1 MENFEQV
8 YQEHARLVYRYLLS
22 QCHDEFV
29 AEELCQET
37 FYQAFRSLKQYD
49 GTCRLSTWLCAIAKN
64 QLRAYRRKHPAMEE
78 LDDRWLAASSE
89 NERGKV
95 ELLRAMQTLPA
106 PQRDIVYLRMYGN
119 LSFAQIGDVLEK
131 NETWARINFYR
142 AKEKLRKE
150 MENNEN
156 EFTA

>member
-1 MENFEQV
+1 
-8 YQEHARLVYRYLLS
+8 
-22 QCHDEFV
+22 
-29 AEELCQET
+29 
-37 FYQAFRSLKQYD
+37 
-49 GTCRLSTWLCAIAKN
+49 
-64 QLRAYRRKHPAMEE
+64 MEE

>member
-1 MENFEQV
+1 MDEIYEK
-8 YQEHARLVYRYLLS
+8 YARFVYRYLLS
-22 QCHDEFV
+22 LGTREDV
-29 AEELCQET
+29 AEELTQET
-37 FYQAFRSLKQYD
+37 FYQAVQSIHRFKGESKI
-49 GTCRLSTWLCAIAKN
+49 STWLCAIAKN

>member
-49 GTCRLSTWLCAIAKN
+49 GT
-64 QLRAYRRKHPAMEE
+64 
-78 LDDRWLAASSE
+78 
-89 NERGKV
+89 
-95 ELLRAMQTLPA
+95 
-106 PQRDIVYLRMYGN
+106 
-119 LSFAQIGDVLEK
+119 
-131 NETWARINFYR
+131 
-142 AKEKLRKE
+142 
-150 MENNEN
+150 
-156 EFTA
+156 

>member
-1 MENFEQV
+1 MDEIYEK
-8 YQEHARLVYRYLLS
+8 YARFVYRYLLS
-22 QCHDEFV
+22 LGTGEDV
-29 AEELCQET
+29 AEELTQET
-37 FYQAFRSLKQYD
+37 FYQAVQSIHRFKGESKI
-49 GTCRLSTWLCAIAKN
+49 STWLCAIAKN